1 MFPPRRNRRFLPKTP
16 KRPNPILSWHARD
29 LPRRE
34 IRAVGRT
41 ASLPFGMTAPPHV
54 DTGPADQ
61 PFDFCAAV
69 HDLCATIS
77 KQSESFRHIDVSRML
92 FAVSQARNGRVH
104 GLQARVTPMRFA
116 GGKLTNRLHGTE
128 YLVQRFR
135 YEGRE
140 ILYVMTFCLPRFLNQ
155 DFDEKVVT
163 LFHELYH
170 ISPSFDGDL
179 RRHGGRYQV
188 HTHSQKD
195 YDDHMGH
202 FARDYL
208 RSATDPSVHAFLRL
222 NFAQL
227 RHRHGSII
235 GVTLPRPKLIA
246 VVRATEATEFK
257 ESTERV

>member
-1 MFPPRRNRRFLPKTP
+1 MPPPRRNRRFLPKIP
-16 KRPNPILSWHARD
+16 KAPQHILSWHAHD
-29 LPRRE
+29 LPHRE
-34 IRAVGRT
+34 VRAAGRSGT
-41 ASLPFGMTAPPHV
+41 LPFGMTAPPHIE
-54 DTGPADQ
+54 TGPADQ
-61 PFDFCAAV
+61 PFDFCTAV
-69 HDLCATIS
+69 RHLCATIS

-92 FAVSQARNGRVH
+92 FTVSQARNGRVH

-116 GGKLTNRLHGTE
+116 GGKMTHRLHGAE
-128 YLVQRFR
+128 YMVQRFR
-135 YEGRE
+135 YDGHE
-140 ILYVMTFCLPRFLNQ
+140 ILYVMSFCLPRFLNQ

-188 HTHSQKD
+188 HTHSQKH
-195 YDDHMGH
+195 YDDQMSH

-208 RSATDPSVHAFLRL
+208 RSATDPGAHAFLRL

-235 GVTLPRPKLIA
+235 GVTLPRPKLIP
-246 VVRATEATEFK
+246 VVSPTQPIEFK
-257 ESTERV
+257 ESTERA